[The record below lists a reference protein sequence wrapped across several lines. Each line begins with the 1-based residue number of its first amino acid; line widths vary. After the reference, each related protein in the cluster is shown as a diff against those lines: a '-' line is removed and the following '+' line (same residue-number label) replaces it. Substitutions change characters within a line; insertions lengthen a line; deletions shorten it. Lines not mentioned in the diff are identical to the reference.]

1 MQRNTLCDRVHGGT
15 MGQTA
20 TYCSDC
26 YNKVGRTQDPQ
37 IKAAESDGKVP
48 MTKEGACCSCQ
59 EATVVVYFE
68 G

>member
-1 MQRNTLCDRVHGGT
+1 
-15 MGQTA
+15 MGQAT

-26 YNKVGRTQDPQ
+26 YNKVARAQDAQ

-48 MTKEGACCSCQ
+48 MTKEGTCWSCRK
-59 EATVVVYFE
+59 ATIVIYFE

>member
-1 MQRNTLCDRVHGGT
+1 

-26 YNKVGRTQDPQ
+26 YNKVGRAQDQQ

-48 MTKEGACCSCQ
+48 MTKEGACCSYQ
-59 EATVVVYFE
+59 KATVVVYFE